1 MMQVNAAAC
10 FGALPVKLRTG
21 LVGAGADTIAWFA
34 PDLAGGG
41 CPFYRY
47 HTSFAHGN
55 NPGT

>member
-1 MMQVNAAAC
+1 MMRVNAAAC

-41 CPFYRY
+41 E
-47 HTSFAHGN
+47 TLA
-55 NPGT
+55 